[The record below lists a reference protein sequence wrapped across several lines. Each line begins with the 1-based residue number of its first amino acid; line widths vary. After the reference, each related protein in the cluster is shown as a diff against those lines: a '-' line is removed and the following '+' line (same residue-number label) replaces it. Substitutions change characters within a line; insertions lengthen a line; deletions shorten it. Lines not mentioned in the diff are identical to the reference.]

1 MAKRVLCILMLLML
15 LLPVA
20 AQAGFPPDNESDWNK
35 TVKWRTTTSTTL
47 YKLSYRDGKNSWGP
61 DENPADDAIFTP
73 IGTLAAGK
81 YVNVISG
88 EMCGKREVFYWDGG
102 RRSAWIDDG
111 SYTRDT
117 VTITSTTGQKT
128 SIPRK
133 AHGDAAAVRYL
144 LSEFLSSAEVE
155 AYIDGMR
162 GESGSSGGTSSGS
175 TSSGGSSSGNASSS
189 SSSGASKAS
198 KGKSLSLPVITLAQT
213 AEDGT
218 VTTAE
223 VTMVRAGLLHSQVEL
238 EGKAQSVPTK
248 DLTWERGE
256 AEHALAIV
264 YAPRTG
270 TATLWQKSTG
280 KSAICKLEAGSVVLV
295 MEKGG
300 KYTKVLGEGKVGYVI
315 TSALNLT
322 DPAEEGKEQ
331 TTTRKLPLRLEAKA
345 KGRSLTT
352 IPKGTTLIVLDTQ
365 GKWALVE
372 YEGLTGYVEARYLKD

>member
-1 MAKRVLCILMLLML
+1 MAKRVLCFLMLLML

-61 DENPADDAIFTP
+61 DEDPADDAIFTP
-73 IGTLAAGK
+73 IGTLASGK

-133 AHGDAAAVRYL
+133 AYGDAAAVRYL
-144 LSEFLSSAEVE
+144 LSEFLSNAEVE

-162 GESGSSGGTSSGS
+162 GGSGSSGGG
-175 TSSGGSSSGNASSS
+175 TSSGGASSS
-189 SSSGASKAS
+189 AGSASKS
-198 KGKSLSLPVITLAQT
+198 GKGKSLALPTITLTQT

-223 VTMVRAGLLHSQVEL
+223 VTMVRAGLLSSLVEL
-238 EGKAQSVPTK
+238 EGEEQSVPTK

-280 KSAICKLEAGSVVLV
+280 KKAISKLTAGSVVLV
-295 MEKGG
+295 LEKGG
-300 KYTKVLGEGKVGYVI
+300 KYTMVQGEGQVGYVI
-315 TSALNLT
+315 TSALTLT
-322 DPAEEGKEQ
+322 DAVEEGKEQ
-331 TTTRKLPLRLEAKA
+331 IVTRKLPLRLEARA

-352 IPKGTTLIVLDTQ
+352 IPKGTAVTVLAAE
-365 GKWALVE
+365 GRWALVE
-372 YEGLTGYVEARYLKD
+372 YDGLTGYVEAKYLKD

>member
-1 MAKRVLCILMLLML
+1 MKKLLVCLALMLM

-47 YKLSYRDGKNSWGP
+47 YSLSYKDGKTSWGP
-61 DENPADDAIFTP
+61 DEDPADDAIFTP

-81 YVNVISG
+81 YVNVISS

-102 RRSAWIDDG
+102 RRSAWIDADA
-111 SYTRDT
+111 YTRDT

-128 SIPRK
+128 SIPSK
-133 AHGDAAAVRYL
+133 AYGDAAAVRYL
-144 LSEFLSSAEVE
+144 LSEFLSNEEVE

-162 GESGSSGGTSSGS
+162 GGSESTGSMPSGSNSSSSGS
-175 TSSGGSSSGNASSS
+175 TSKSG
-189 SSSGASKAS
+189 
-198 KGKSLSLPVITLAQT
+198 KGKSLTLPAITLTQT

-218 VTTAE
+218 VTTSE
-223 VTMVRAGLLHSQVEL
+223 VTVVRPGLLVSVVEL
-238 EGKAQSVPTK
+238 AGKEQTVSTTA
-248 DLTWERGE
+248 LAWERGE
-256 AEHALAIV
+256 SEHALAII

-270 TATLWQKSTG
+270 EATLWQKSTG
-280 KSAICKLEAGSVVLV
+280 KQAICKLKAGSVVLV
-295 MEKGG
+295 LEEGG

-315 TSALNLT
+315 ISALTLT
-322 DPAEEGKEQ
+322 DPVGEGEEQ
-331 TTTRKLPLRLEAKA
+331 TASRKLTLRLEAKA

-352 IPKGTTLIVLDTQ
+352 IPKGTVLTVLATE

-372 YEGLTGYVEARYLKD
+372 YDSLAGYVEAKYLKD